1 MEKFTTLLITEMTVE
16 LQKIAVSA
24 DNQLQLAEQSFY
36 AVEGVMKKLREYIS
50 TYAFGSE
57 EEEIRFFKEIKP
69 EVQKDLI
76 FFQELLY
83 IETRI
88 PIGTDKARKR
98 YLQRTLDRIQ
108 EYFEENSY
116 LYNYYRSGDKIL
128 DRQYFVREPIQ
139 IPLLPVSYSD
149 IDPSFCTPYSYRLAK
164 LLAMKK
170 LRRHIKSILKGN
182 KDITE
187 PDLSAKGKPRRR
199 RVWTGPKAAL
209 KELILAMDA
218 KGWVSHGEGGI
229 KQLVTDFE
237 EFFGTDLGNIYREL
251 LGMALR
257 KKGYTPHIDG
267 LKEALENRIKEK
279 HE

>member
-1 MEKFTTLLITEMTVE
+1 MSVE
-16 LQKIAVSA
+16 LQKIAISA
-24 DNQLQLAEQSFY
+24 ENQLQLAEQSFY
-36 AVEGVMKKLREYIS
+36 EVEGAMTKLKEYIS
-50 TYAFGSE
+50 GYAFKNID
-57 EEEIRFFKEIKP
+57 EEIKFFKELKP
-69 EVQKDLI
+69 EFQKELI
-76 FFQELLY
+76 FYEEVLY
-83 IETRI
+83 IESCK
-88 PIGTDKARKR
+88 PIGPEKARKR
-98 YLQRTLDRIQ
+98 FLQQLLNRIQ
-108 EYFEENSY
+108 GYCEKNKYF
-116 LYNYYRSGDKIL
+116 YNYYRSGETVY
-128 DRQYFVREPIQ
+128 DRHYFVRNAIQ

-149 IDPSFCTPYSYRLAK
+149 IDSSFSTPYSYKLAK
-164 LLAMKK
+164 LQAMDK
-170 LRRHIKSILKGN
+170 LRVHIQSSLKAN
-182 KDITE
+182 TDISETI
-187 PDLSAKGKPRRR
+187 KQGQGKLRRR

-209 KELILAMDA
+209 KEIILAMDA